1 MEIKRLQSGDEDIA
15 IKIIKTIKNGGAAD
29 CTIGDDYMHKILS
42 RDDFYFIGA
51 YEHNTPAGF
60 ALGYLLPRVNHE
72 QDMMLMYEVEVAP
85 KFRGQ
90 GIGKKMIQFLKGY
103 CRDLNVVKMWVLTN
117 SSNHSAM
124 HLYETTGGKPREE
137 NDLVLFEYF
146 F

>member
-1 MEIKRLQSGDEDIA
+1 MEIKRLQPGDEDIA
-15 IKIIKTIKNGGAAD
+15 IKIIKTIKNGGAVD
-29 CTIGDDYMHKILS
+29 CAVGPDYMRKVLT

-51 YEHNTPAGF
+51 YENNTPAGF

-90 GIGKKMIQFLKGY
+90 GIGKKMIQLLKEY
-103 CRDLNVVKMWVLTN
+103 CRDLNVLKMWVLTN
-117 SSNHSAM
+117 ASNQQAM
-124 HLYETTGGKPREE
+124 NLYKTTGGKQRNEK
-137 NDLVLFEYF
+137 DLALFEYF